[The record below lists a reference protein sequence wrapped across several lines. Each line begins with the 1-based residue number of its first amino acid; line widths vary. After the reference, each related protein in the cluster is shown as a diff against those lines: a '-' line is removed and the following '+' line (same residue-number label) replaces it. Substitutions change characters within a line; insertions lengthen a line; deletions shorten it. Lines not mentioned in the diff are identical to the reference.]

1 MILLSAEL
9 VSKSASINHGLLSL
23 LLTVL
28 AGGEHVVQ
36 VSLHLVDVV
45 FQLPLGVGKASVV
58 AHNVGHLLAGVNQL
72 LLHLPLAA
80 DGSVKKSLGL
90 L

>member
-45 FQLPLGVGKASVV
+45 LKLPFGIGEAGVA
-58 AHNVGHLLAGVNQL
+58 AHNVGHLLAGVNQFL
-72 LLHLPLAA
+72 LPLPLAS
-80 DGSVKKSLGL
+80 DGSV
-90 L
+90 